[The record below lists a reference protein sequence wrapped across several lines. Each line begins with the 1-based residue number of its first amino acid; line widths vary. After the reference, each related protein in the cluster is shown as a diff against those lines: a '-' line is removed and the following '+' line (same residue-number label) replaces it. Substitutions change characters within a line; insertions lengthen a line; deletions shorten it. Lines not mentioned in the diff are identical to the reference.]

1 MRGEGQKRRFSHAPG
16 RFSRVR
22 VLGEEGIVSGKPTAV
37 VKVSKRTREVVA
49 EYRSATQAAKESGVA
64 STSVIRATRGVSVGE
79 FYFRCQEGFDPDE
92 DFTGMKNCPVIAKDE
107 KTGQMAW
114 YCDAATAAE
123 KLGVERSSIYG
134 SINRGRKVLGR
145 ITFAYYG
152 KRIA

>member
-1 MRGEGQKRRFSHAPG
+1 M
-16 RFSRVR
+16 
-22 VLGEEGIVSGKPTAV
+22 SGKPTAV

-49 EYRSATQAAKESGVA
+49 EYRSATQAARENGVA
-64 STSVIRATRGVSVGE
+64 STTIVRAIKRLSAGE
-79 FYFRCQEGFDPDE
+79 FYYRPKDGFDPSE
-92 DFTGMKNCPVIAKDE
+92 ELEGEANCPVIARDE

-114 YCDAATAAE
+114 YCDAATAAK